1 MRDNAQSGPNG
12 ILLYH
17 YAHKTCSD
25 CGIHLLKSAKNQIL
39 VHRFS
44 RYCNDC
50 YEKHTLS
57 YVLKSAIIENIIK
70 IIDIEY
76 QNIPQTPL
84 QIHRFILRIPE
95 FLYIP
100 HIFELY
106 A

>member
-25 CGIHLLKSAKNQIL
+25 CGIHLLKSATNQIL
-39 VHRFS
+39 TRHLS
-44 RYCNDC
+44 CCYNDF

-57 YVLKSAIIENIIK
+57 YKPLSASIENLIK